1 MPGPRRRR
9 PSRSLLGDATD
20 LSRRTPRRSRAPWS
34 APSSS
39 ETSRRAPPAACA
51 GRRPLAWLSARRRE
65 CLHRAHTEKRQIE
78 RAAGAFG
85 LGLDFLIFALI
96 DFGLGF
102 RLDRDLAVAVRDGL
116 AFDFH
121 TLSHVFGQVLAGDE
135 RIPRTF
141 ITAVVADLRQEVV
154 PVEALLQA
162 PDHGHVLSALD
173 LDLGLRRRLRLLR
186 LRGQACGT
194 HRDETD
200 RDCCQTCLSH
210 GGSCGAG
217 ATPASKS
224 REETILRAGMVYRF
238 APLGSVNLMQ
248 CHSSVCVNG
257 ISCAVQFWTSRVV
270 SCWTRRKTSL
280 EPRGITCRMS
290 RRGSCCDNAVMES
303 ACSTVKSE
311 LGQHC
316 EASGSAKEELFDD
329 IEVFYNQRR
338 RHSPPGRIIPAAF

>member
-186 LRGQACGT
+186 LRGQAALLNMQITNKSLFISKLLSKLAWCSPGFPFWNPTTGNAELAQSPGTIARAHLGVCSILHTSKPLLCG
-194 HRDETD
+194 RFRGQRLPEMA
-200 RDCCQTCLSH
+200 H
-210 GGSCGAG
+210 GAAG
-217 ATPASKS
+217 
-224 REETILRAGMVYRF
+224 
-238 APLGSVNLMQ
+238 
-248 CHSSVCVNG
+248 
-257 ISCAVQFWTSRVV
+257 
-270 SCWTRRKTSL
+270 RRTTGVRRIARTGNPSL
-280 EPRGITCRMS
+280 
-290 RRGSCCDNAVMES
+290 
-303 ACSTVKSE
+303 
-311 LGQHC
+311 
-316 EASGSAKEELFDD
+316 
-329 IEVFYNQRR
+329 
-338 RHSPPGRIIPAAF
+338 